1 MKTGELLAHMSNIEV
16 GRYFGLMERLL
27 PFMNPENCGTM
38 FDVMRASILAS
49 RELVRPEIS
58 RKCYCFAYPMQIYP
72 FLTDRNFQGTIYLLI
87 YIYILFVFLK
97 IAL

>member
-58 RKCYCFAYPMQIYP
+58 RKCYYY
-72 FLTDRNFQGTIYLLI
+72 YLL
-87 YIYILFVFLK
+87 LLLKRFVKRISKRSIVLANCNHASCERK
-97 IAL
+97 VLVYS